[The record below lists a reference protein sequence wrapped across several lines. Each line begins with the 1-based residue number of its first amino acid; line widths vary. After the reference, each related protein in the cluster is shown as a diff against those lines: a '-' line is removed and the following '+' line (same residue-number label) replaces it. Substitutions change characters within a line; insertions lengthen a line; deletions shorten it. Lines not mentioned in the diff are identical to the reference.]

1 MWGGVKKWATRAL
14 ITDTAKYIAAPLNTG
29 MSGSL
34 IAKAAHVASDLHALA
49 VDEPLSTDLAPID
62 NSQEDPEVAALRLAF
77 AAGERLSL
85 DYAYRDIAKQP
96 RIVSVLEEDEVVRK
110 YQIIKLNS
118 GHNGIAGNILIP
130 DSKTDT
136 TRIYINFRG
145 TQPHIMSTVHLN
157 FEHCAGEESFYKHF
171 NQIMEQIDTLIAQV
185 SNEKKKPIQ
194 LIFSGHS
201 LGGALSQHAHY
212 AAMLLS
218 AKALQEDLVK
228 EGVDVSTQEN
238 IKLTEDGFKQY
249 LASKYQLTYKPE
261 KFEHFTK
268 VDSFALHSWGM
279 AGVSKTIESCSN
291 IVADILHDN
300 GRKITA
306 RFGYNTLDVVPK
318 CGEANTL
325 SDCKGDVACV
335 VITDKSLNVGRSLV
349 SGCIDGV
356 MAGTLFGGAYGAV
369 VGATTAVAKGL
380 APINSAH
387 NSFHYG
393 PFGELLANKEYQVYR
408 NTTEAGK
415 KAIKE
420 AFDNKLPILQKP
432 LLVKAK
438 NVLQQV
444 GDVGST
450 IKETATL
457 GIVSSLRAVY
467 SVKNKV
473 GY

>member
-1 MWGGVKKWATRAL
+1 MWSGVKKWAARAVV
-14 ITDTAKYIAAPLNTG
+14 TDTAKYIAAPTNTG
-29 MSGSL
+29 LSGSL
-34 IAKAAHVASDLHALA
+34 LAKAAHVASDLHALA
-49 VDEPLSTDLAPID
+49 VDEPVSAELAPID
-62 NSQEDPEVAALRLAF
+62 NSQEDPEDAKLRLAF

-96 RIVSVLEEDEVVRK
+96 RILSVLEEDEVVRK
-110 YQIIKLNS
+110 YQIIKLSS
-118 GHNGIAGNILIP
+118 GHDGIAGNILIP
-130 DSKTDT
+130 DTKTDT
-136 TRIYINFRG
+136 TRIYVNFRG

-171 NQIMEQIDTLIAQV
+171 NQIMGQIDSLIGQV
-185 SNEKKKPIQ
+185 ASEKKKPIQ

-201 LGGALSQHAHY
+201 LGGALSQHAHF
-212 AAMLLS
+212 AAMLLA
-218 AKALQEDLVK
+218 AKALQKDLVK
-228 EGVDVSTQEN
+228 EEVDISTQES
-238 IKLTEDGFKQY
+238 IKLTEEGFRQY
-249 LASKYQLTYKPE
+249 LASKYQLTHKIE
-261 KFEHFTK
+261 KFEHFAK
-268 VDSFALHSWGM
+268 VDSFALQSWGM

-291 IVADILHDN
+291 IFADILHDN
-300 GRKITA
+300 ARKISA
-306 RFGYNTLDVVPK
+306 RFGYNTLDIVPK

-335 VITDKSLNVGRSLV
+335 VITDKNLHVGRSLV

-380 APINSAH
+380 APINTAH
-387 NSFHYG
+387 NGFHYG
-393 PFGELLANKEYQVYR
+393 PLGELLANKEYKVYQ

-420 AFDNKLPILQKP
+420 AFDNKLPILQQP
-432 LLVKAK
+432 LLIKAK
-438 NVLQQV
+438 SALQQV
-444 GDVGST
+444 GDVGSS

-457 GIVSSLRAVY
+457 GIVSTLRTVY
-467 SVKNKV
+467 SLKNKV